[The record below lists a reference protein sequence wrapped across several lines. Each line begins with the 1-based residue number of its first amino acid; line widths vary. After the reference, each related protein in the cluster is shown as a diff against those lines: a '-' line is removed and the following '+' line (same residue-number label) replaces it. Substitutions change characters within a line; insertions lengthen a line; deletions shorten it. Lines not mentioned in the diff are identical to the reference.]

1 MSDIDSRP
9 VASRGRSST
18 RGGRASHP
26 RGPPRQSQTSST
38 ANSSSVQIDDAF
50 DEQGEL
56 GNMKKTYSTQL
67 SFMRDMFPDWTDD
80 DLVFAIAEAD
90 GDVQIVIDRI
100 TQGASLPSFLS
111 KAALLTT
118 ATPQA
123 TSRNSPKSPRRARIE
138 HDPRPRTP
146 RPPPAQSSPPS
157 HFAAVVEEVA
167 SRAPEVV
174 EVAPPIAVVEASEAL
189 AVAMLP

>member
-1 MSDIDSRP
+1 M
-9 VASRGRSST
+9 
-18 RGGRASHP
+18 
-26 RGPPRQSQTSST
+26 
-38 ANSSSVQIDDAF
+38 QIDDAF

-138 HDPRPRTP
+138 LVPRPRIP
-146 RPPPAQSSPPS
+146 RPLPAQNRLTPHS
-157 HFAAVVEEVA
+157 AVAVEEVA

-189 AVAMLP
+189 AVAMPL

>member
-18 RGGRASHP
+18 RGARASHP
-26 RGPPRQSQTSST
+26 RGPPRQTQTSST
-38 ANSSSVQIDDAF
+38 ANSSSVQFDDAF

-100 TQGASLPSFLS
+100 TQGALLPVMLC
-111 KAALLTT
+111 KPTLLTIT
-118 ATPQA
+118 TPQA
-123 TSRNSPKSPRRARIE
+123 TSRSSPKFPRRARIE
-138 HDPRPRTP
+138 PVPRPRRSQP
-146 RPPPAQSSPPS
+146 SPVQISLPTR
-157 HFAAVVEEVA
+157 FALLVEEVA
-167 SRAPEVV
+167 SKALEVL
-174 EVAPPIAVVEASEAL
+174 EVAAPIAAVEASEAL
-189 AVAMLP
+189 AVAMPL

>member
-1 MSDIDSRP
+1 
-9 VASRGRSST
+9 
-18 RGGRASHP
+18 
-26 RGPPRQSQTSST
+26 
-38 ANSSSVQIDDAF
+38 VQFDDAF

-100 TQGASLPSFLS
+100 TQGPSLPSVLCTP
-111 KAALLTT
+111 ALLTT

-138 HDPRPRTP
+138 RVQRPRRP
-146 RPPPAQSSPPS
+146 QPPPAQISPPP
-157 HFAAVVEEVA
+157 HFALLVEEVA
-167 SRAPEVV
+167 LRAPEAV
-174 EVAPPIAVVEASEAL
+174 EVAAPIAAVEASEAP
-189 AVAMLP
+189 AVAMPL